1 MGQFIDREDI
11 ENISESVVKS
21 KICERITS
29 IPIRILNFV
38 WNCFLYGPGVGI
50 VSTERKGRE
59 KTGTVTTSVGN
70 LTIPIMKMIS
80 FEISIG
86 FFLENREFEEGLQE
100 LDKFEN
106 THNGIP
112 RSQTLKTNESYWILN
127 YRRPKDVMGTKEIYF
142 FVVNELD
149 NLIFIYKISNNDLI
163 DYEKMID
170 LYETKLDNL
179 EYIENEINE
188 NEDKELRKIEL

>member
-1 MGQFIDREDI
+1 MGD
-11 ENISESVVKS
+11 
-21 KICERITS
+21 
-29 IPIRILNFV
+29 
-38 WNCFLYGPGVGI
+38 
-50 VSTERKGRE
+50 
-59 KTGTVTTSVGN
+59 

-86 FFLENREFEEGLQE
+86 FFLENREFDEGLQE

-112 RSQTLKTNESYWILN
+112 RSQTLKTSESYWILN

-188 NEDKELRKIEL
+188 EAVGELRKIEL